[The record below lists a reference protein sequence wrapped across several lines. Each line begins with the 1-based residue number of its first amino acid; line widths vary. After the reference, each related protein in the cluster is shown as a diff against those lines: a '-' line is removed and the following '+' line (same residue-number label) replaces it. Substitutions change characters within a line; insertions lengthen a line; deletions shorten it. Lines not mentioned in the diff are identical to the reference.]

1 MDAVTILTEGLP
13 VVFCFV
19 LFVFVPGFLFS
30 LVIFPRKNSL
40 SAIDR
45 LVYSTVFGTSSG
57 IALVMFL
64 YSVLGLDITPVHF
77 ILAAGVFS
85 AVLLMVWACER
96 GYLNRQAGEH
106 RKPDIPADQEY
117 PRFSRTAP
125 AAPDQDDWTVV
136 PSTVPA
142 RTEQRPLPPVILPG
156 WRGKDHDVPARDTR
170 EGRPEPPETRPGGE
184 QGRRAPEGTARAEP
198 ENVPPGP
205 AVQPLILSKNLHK
218 RLALPI
224 GTGPK
229 AGPARQKA
237 QARVQVKE
245 SRKQEETRIVVASI
259 RKLQQDIQRDLDQ
272 LSITPD
278 SFPGTKKNIENIRIP
293 KKADIDRKLAEV
305 KEELTDLDWLND
317 ER

>member
-1 MDAVTILTEGLP
+1 MDAVTVISEGILVIFYFL
-13 VVFCFV
+13 
-19 LFVFVPGFLFS
+19 LFVVVPGFLFS

-45 LVYSTVFGTSSG
+45 LVYSTVLGTSSG

-64 YSVLGLDITPVHF
+64 YSVLGLDITPVNF
-77 ILAAGVFS
+77 ILAAVVFS

-96 GYLNRQAGEH
+96 WYLNKQAREH
-106 RKPDIPADQEY
+106 RKPDIPADQQY
-117 PRFSRTAP
+117 PRFSRTKTAP
-125 AAPDQDDWTVV
+125 PEQDDWTVV
-136 PSTVPA
+136 PSTMPA
-142 RTEQRPLPPVILPG
+142 RTEQSPLPPVILPG
-156 WRGKDHDVPARDTR
+156 WRGKDQDVPPARDIR
-170 EGRPEPPETRPGGE
+170 EGRPERTAARPGGE
-184 QGRRAPEGTARAEP
+184 PAGMAPEGTARAEP

-218 RLALPI
+218 RLALPT
-224 GTGPK
+224 GAGPK
-229 AGPARQKA
+229 AGPTRQKA

-293 KKADIDRKLAEV
+293 KKADVNKRLAEV
-305 KEELTDLDWLND
+305 KEELKDLDWLND
-317 ER
+317 

>member
-13 VVFCFV
+13 VVLYFV
-19 LFVFVPGFLFS
+19 LFVVVPGFFLS
-30 LVIFPRKNSL
+30 LVIFSRKNSL

-45 LVYSTVFGTSSG
+45 LVYSTVLGTSSG

-64 YSVLGLDITPVHF
+64 YSVLGLDITPVNF
-77 ILAAGVFS
+77 VLAAVVFS
-85 AVLLMVWACER
+85 AVLLIIWACER
-96 GYLNRQAGEH
+96 WYLNKQAREH
-106 RKPDIPADQEY
+106 RKPDITADQQY
-117 PRFSRTAP
+117 PRFSRTKTAP
-125 AAPDQDDWTVV
+125 PEQDDWTVV
-136 PSTVPA
+136 PSTMPD
-142 RTEQRPLPPVILPG
+142 RPEQSPLPPVILPG
-156 WRGKDHDVPARDTR
+156 WRGKDKDVQARSIR
-170 EGRPEPPETRPGGE
+170 EESPERTVARPGGE
-184 QGRRAPEGTARAEP
+184 PAAMAPEGTARAEP

-218 RLALPI
+218 RLALPT
-224 GTGPK
+224 GAGPK
-229 AGPARQKA
+229 AGPTRQKA

-293 KKADIDRKLAEV
+293 KKADVNKRLAEV
-305 KEELTDLDWLND
+305 KEELKDLDWLND
-317 ER
+317 